1 MAQFLKKQLKS
12 AISSTNHLL
21 GRYRDKILILG
32 DGRSGTNWLLEI
44 INYDKRLRLIYEPF
58 HGAEFRPKLSPDI
71 EYPSADAKLAAE
83 LSTQLSRAARGAYLT
98 KNVTI
103 EFPRLFYDGLIIKD
117 VNAHLIADDLD
128 QAMPDLK
135 KVLILR
141 HPFAVALSKSRY
153 KGHSWP
159 TPATYFLREDV
170 ALSNSLR
177 YSLAAR
183 SKIIERA
190 SQHSN
195 PVLNWVCIWCIL
207 HSALFSAKS
216 IASYHVVLYEDFVR
230 EPALQAQPLFRA
242 LGQSSRYQKHHRAI
256 LDNATRP
263 SRVTQKDNVIAN
275 SVAGNAAWLADY
287 DSETISHGMEIL
299 EGFGMDRLYID
310 QHFPKL
316 SADLLSQALT
326 GNARS
331 WLS

>member
-153 KGHSWP
+153 KGHSW
-159 TPATYFLREDV
+159 
-170 ALSNSLR
+170 
-177 YSLAAR
+177 
-183 SKIIERA
+183 
-190 SQHSN
+190 
-195 PVLNWVCIWCIL
+195 
-207 HSALFSAKS
+207 
-216 IASYHVVLYEDFVR
+216 
-230 EPALQAQPLFRA
+230 
-242 LGQSSRYQKHHRAI
+242 
-256 LDNATRP
+256 
-263 SRVTQKDNVIAN
+263 
-275 SVAGNAAWLADY
+275 LADY